1 MSDFVF
7 VLKCMA
13 FTLILGFLM
22 QIKILGVSVEA
33 RAESLLRN
41 SEINNYLQ
49 DASVGGARLIQ
60 EGYYST
66 KNFVIDSTRSFRSS
80 ESYEN
85 KASKQ

>member
-7 VLKCMA
+7 VLKCLV

-22 QIKILGVSVEA
+22 QIKISGMSIEA

-49 DASVGGARLIQ
+49 DASAGGARLVQ
-60 EGYYST
+60 EGYVAT
-66 KNFVIDSTRSFRSS
+66 KNFVMDSTRSFRSS
-80 ESYEN
+80 ESNEN
-85 KASKQ
+85 KASH

>member
-22 QIKILGVSVEA
+22 QIKISGMSLEA
-33 RAESLLRN
+33 RTESLLRN

-60 EGYYST
+60 EGYLIA
-66 KNFVIDSTRSFRSS
+66 KNFVQDSTRSFRSS
-80 ESYEN
+80 ESNKN
-85 KASKQ
+85 KASH